1 MPGGLN
7 LLLLDAVLD
16 GLGVDQLLQLLLLGD
31 QEVVLV
37 GSSLGGHL
45 HNSVLIKSSKGAQ
58 KEYKRAQK
66 ERAEKIF

>member
-31 QEVVLV
+31 QQVVLV

-45 HNSVLIKSSKGAQ
+45 HNSVLIKSSK
-58 KEYKRAQK
+58 
-66 ERAEKIF
+66 